1 MVNDVRMYSGGPVM
15 CNGYLVKGID
25 GYVAIDAPEGFA
37 DWVLAGLPEG
47 AQIRHL
53 LLTHQH
59 FDHVQDAAR
68 LRELTGCTIH
78 AHSAYS
84 TSLTLEDLAVRSWGL
99 PLRVTPFTV
108 DDVIGGQRTEETWA
122 GMAWRIYHI
131 PGHSPDGLVYELPEA
146 GMLLTGDVLF
156 AGSIGRTDFPGG
168 NFSTLVDGIR
178 EKLAPLNPHLRIGS
192 GHGPVSTLQE
202 ELINNPYL
210 T

>member
-1 MVNDVRMYSGGPVM
+1 MGNEVRMYSGGPVM
-15 CNGYLVKGID
+15 CNGYLVEGAD
-25 GYVAIDAPEGFA
+25 GYVAVDAPEGFA
-37 DWVLAGLPEG
+37 DWALASLPEG
-47 AQIRHL
+47 TQIRHL

-68 LRELTGCTIH
+68 LRELTGCVVH

-84 TSLTLEDLAVRSWGL
+84 PSLTLEDLVTRSWGL
-99 PLRVTPFTV
+99 SMCVRPFPV
-108 DDVIGGQRTEETWA
+108 DDVIGSQKRQAAWA
-122 GMAWRIYHI
+122 GLEWRIYHI
-131 PGHSPDGLVYELPEA
+131 PGHSPDSLVYELPDV

-168 NFSTLVDGIR
+168 SFSTLVAGIR
-178 EKLAPLNPHLRIGS
+178 EKLASLDPHLRIGS
-192 GHGPVSTLQE
+192 GHGPTSTLQE